1 MGSLPR
7 PTFVRELIND
17 PTVSTA
23 LWHQPEKDHP
33 QRTHRAFLINQAVAY
48 AIALQQGAGIDI
60 VSDGEWRRLSYI
72 GVIAEL
78 ATGFKLSV
86 RDGKTW
92 HTVVER
98 MKLAFS
104 AKDVA
109 RNHEGPLYNEATFL
123 LARAQAPWRCKIAL
137 PSPYLLGERMW
148 APRLSR
154 AAYPKKRD
162 FTEALVPI
170 LQEAVRLLALL
181 GVRNVQIDD
190 PHLCLLA
197 DPTVR
202 AKLPNPDEET
212 AYAVSLIN
220 RVFEAA
226 PETVHK
232 MVHLC
237 RRNKGRKGWGGKGSY
252 RPILPRL
259 ANLTA
264 DELLLEFA
272 IPAAG
277 AMDVLAELPKRMRIG
292 LGCVD
297 VRGPKIPTPEK
308 IVLRVTEAMRHV
320 DPSRLT
326 LNPDCGFAPG
336 SAHDTP
342 LEEAYLK
349 LRAMTEA
356 ARILRARFG

>member
-1 MGSLPR
+1 
-7 PTFVRELIND
+7 VRELIND

-23 LWHQPEKDHP
+23 HWHEPEEGHP
-33 QRTHRAFLINQAVAY
+33 QRTHRAFLMNQMVAS

-72 GVIAEL
+72 GIIAEL
-78 ATGFKLSV
+78 ASGFELSV
-86 RDGKTW
+86 REGKTW
-92 HTVVER
+92 HTVVEKMR
-98 MKLAFS
+98 LKFS
-104 AKDVA
+104 AEDVA
-109 RNHEGPLYNEATFL
+109 RSHEGPLYNEATVL
-123 LARAQAPWRCKIAL
+123 LAHAQAPWRCKIAL

-148 APRLSR
+148 ESPTMDG
-154 AAYPKKRD
+154 AYPTKRD

-181 GVRNVQIDD
+181 GMKIVQIDD
-190 PHLCLLA
+190 THLCLLA
-197 DPTVR
+197 DPDVR
-202 AKLPNPDEET
+202 AKLSNPDEEA
-212 AYAVSLIN
+212 AYAVDLVN

-237 RRNKGRKGWGGKGSY
+237 RRNKGRKGWIGQGDY
-252 RPILPRL
+252 RPILPQL

-264 DELLLEFA
+264 DELLLEFT

-277 AMDVLAELPKRMRIG
+277 KLDVLAEFPKRMRIG

-297 VRGPKIPTPEK
+297 VRGPEIPMPET
-308 IVLRVTEAMRHV
+308 IVLRVMEAMRHV
-320 DPSRLT
+320 DRSRIT

-336 SAHDTP
+336 SAHDIQ